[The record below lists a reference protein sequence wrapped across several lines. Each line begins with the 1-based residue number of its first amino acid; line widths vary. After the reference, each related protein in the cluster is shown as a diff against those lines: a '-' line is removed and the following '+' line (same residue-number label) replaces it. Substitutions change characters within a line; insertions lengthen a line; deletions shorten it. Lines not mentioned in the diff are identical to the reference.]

1 MKKSQEFEL
10 RKRCGDLNGLCGI
23 KDYVF
28 NDGPARGVRAF
39 DLKNGR
45 GLELTVLADRGLD
58 IPYLS
63 YKGINIGLLNK
74 VGVRSPHLYRED
86 GASGF
91 LKQFYAGMLTTC
103 GLTYAGAAGEDGGV
117 PLGLHGPFDN
127 LPAAQA
133 RAYAD
138 YEGDDKVLR
147 VCGEVRESE
156 VFGPNR
162 VLRRQLTLDT
172 ERNELHIKDVVENQ
186 GFATSPLML
195 VYHINFG
202 YPMLDEGARTY
213 YSTADVSP
221 RTEFAAE
228 GMGNFDEMEAPEV
241 GRDEQCY
248 YHTGHGEGE
257 AFAMLHNEKLGLAAM
272 VRYDSKVFPLLCE
285 WKCMRAGE
293 YALGLEPT
301 TSGVVN
307 RAEARKN
314 GDLTY
319 LEPGETRE
327 FNVTIEL
334 TEDAARIDA
343 FKARAVTPKA
353 R

>member
-127 LPAAQA
+127 LPAAGA
-133 RAYAD
+133 R
-138 YEGDDKVLR
+138 G
-147 VCGEVRESE
+147 
-156 VFGPNR
+156 
-162 VLRRQLTLDT
+162 
-172 ERNELHIKDVVENQ
+172 
-186 GFATSPLML
+186 ML
-195 VYHINFG
+195 VTFG
-202 YPMLDEGARTY
+202 SGSAQQQFFT
-213 YSTADVSP
+213 
-221 RTEFAAE
+221 
-228 GMGNFDEMEAPEV
+228 
-241 GRDEQCY
+241 
-248 YHTGHGEGE
+248 
-257 AFAMLHNEKLGLAAM
+257 
-272 VRYDSKVFPLLCE
+272 DSNGQFYMRFKWGGT
-285 WKCMRAGE
+285 WKGWFQIAKQ
-293 YALGLEPT
+293 AVAT
-301 TSGVVN
+301 T
-307 RAEARKN
+307 
-314 GDLTY
+314 T
-319 LEPGETRE
+319 T
-327 FNVTIEL
+327 
-334 TEDAARIDA
+334 
-343 FKARAVTPKA
+343 
-353 R
+353 

>member
-10 RKRCGDLNGLCGI
+10 RKWCGDPSALCGI
-23 KDYVF
+23 RDFTY
-28 NDGPARGVRAF
+28 NDSPARGVRALR
-39 DLKNGR
+39 LKNGK
-45 GLELTVLADRGLD
+45 GIELTVLPDRGLD

-63 YKGINIGLLNK
+63 YKGTNIGLLNK
-74 VGVRSPHLYRED
+74 VGVRSPHLYVED

-103 GLTYAGAAGEDGGV
+103 GLTYAGAAGEDEGKQ
-117 PLGLHGPFDN
+117 LGLHGPFDN
-127 LPAAQA
+127 LPAAGVSA
-133 RAYAD
+133 WEE

-147 VCGEVRESE
+147 VAGEIREAE
-156 VFGPNR
+156 VFGPNM
-162 VLRRQLTLDT
+162 VMKRRLTLDT
-172 ERNELHIKDVVENQ
+172 ERNELHIRDTVENQ

-202 YPMLDEGARTY
+202 YPMLDDGAKAYFSTSEIEART
-213 YSTADVSP
+213 D
-221 RTEFAAE
+221 FAQE
-228 GMGNFDEMEAPEV
+228 GMHNYDVMEAPGV

-248 YHTGHGEGE
+248 FHTGHAAEGE

-272 VRYDSKVFPLLCE
+272 VRYDKAVFPLLCE

-301 TSGVVN
+301 TSSVVN
-307 RAEARKN
+307 RSESRAQ
-314 GDLTY
+314 GLLTY
-319 LEPGETRE
+319 LEPGESRD
-327 FNVTIEL
+327 FNVTIEVC
-334 TEDAARIDA
+334 ENRDRIA
-343 FKARAVTPKA
+343 QFIARAHK